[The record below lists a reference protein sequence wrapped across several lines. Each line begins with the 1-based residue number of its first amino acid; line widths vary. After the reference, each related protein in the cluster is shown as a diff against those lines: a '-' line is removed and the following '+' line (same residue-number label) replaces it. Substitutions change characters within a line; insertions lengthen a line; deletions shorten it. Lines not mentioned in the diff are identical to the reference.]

1 MAKAF
6 NELVAGDKV
15 IALKD
20 GLDITEG
27 TVYEVSHVASSGNYV
42 CIIDDLKARHFVNED
57 DGFAPYEATPK
68 KANGILNVEVN
79 VDALH
84 TTPNVYPGQVRM
96 STDGF
101 VILVIHAIF
110 GLDDGETEGYY
121 NSIILHDPLDNELDF
136 ECNLP
141 VRNQSGDDIADEYPI
156 VVAAKLT
163 IDKINGGNA

>member
-1 MAKAF
+1 MVKF
-6 NELVAGDKV
+6 KVGDKV
-15 IALKD
+15 RVIKELN
-20 GLDITEG
+20 GHHFELGEIVTITE
-27 TVYEVSHVASSGNYV
+27 VDL
-42 CIIDDLKARHFVNED
+42 DDPIC
-57 DGFAPYEATPK
+57 PYEANDTLWVGDDEIEAVEEITY

-101 VILVIHAIF
+101 VILVIHAIH

-121 NSIILHDPLDNELDF
+121 NSIILRDPLDNELDF

-141 VRNQSGDDIADEYPI
+141 VRNQSGDNIAEEYPI
-156 VVAAKLT
+156 IVDAKLT
-163 IDKINGGNA
+163 IDKVSGGAA